1 MTRFLIR
8 RLLSGLVVL
17 FVFVT
22 IVFFLVQIII
32 PGDFVSQFALSL
44 SPSQAEGLRHQ
55 LGLDLPIWQRYL
67 LWLNGLIHG
76 DLGRSFTLSGEG
88 APIFETL
95 KPVIPPSVLVF
106 GIGTV
111 IAFLLGLWLGKV
123 TAWRGPGFL
132 SSSATFGAITLYTS
146 FPPWLA
152 FLAVYFFVT
161 RLGLFS
167 IGFTRSMW
175 SGKPVTP
182 DGVMWSMIISFSL
195 ILLVLFFINSFLQRI
210 TRRSLS
216 SSALLILLMV
226 TWLVSFYKL
235 GILAYAI
242 DILKAASLPLIT
254 YVLLSFGEIMLIM
267 RTTMSDV
274 MHEEYVHTA
283 QAKGLPDYL
292 VRDRHVARNALLP
305 VISGLVIRLPYLLT
319 GSVMIESSLSWQGLG
334 STLFYAVGRQNILM
348 VMALA
353 IIFGLISLVARLIL
367 DIAHAYLDPRVRFDT
382 QLIRKF
388 I

>member
-1 MTRFLIR
+1 MIRFLIR
-8 RLLSGLVVL
+8 RFLSGLVVL
-17 FVFVT
+17 FIFVT
-22 IVFFLVQIII
+22 VIFFLVQIII
-32 PGDFVSQFALSL
+32 PGDYVSQFSL
-44 SPSQAEGLRHQ
+44 TFSPSEAEALRHQ

-67 LWLNGLIHG
+67 IWLDGLLHG
-76 DLGRSFTLSGEG
+76 DLGRSYTLAGKG

-161 RLGLFS
+161 RMGLFS
-167 IGFTRSMW
+167 IGFTRTLWQS
-175 SGKPVTP
+175 KPVTP
-182 DGVMWSMIISFSL
+182 SGVMWIMVISFAI
-195 ILLVLFFINSFLQRI
+195 ILLALFFINLIIQRI
-210 TRRSLS
+210 SRRSLPS
-216 SSALLILLMV
+216 SVILILLLV
-226 TWLVSFYKL
+226 AWLVSFYKL
-235 GILAYAI
+235 GILAYAV
-242 DILKAASLPLIT
+242 DVLKAAALPLIT

-267 RTTMSDV
+267 RTTMTDV

-283 QAKGLPDYL
+283 QAKGLPDYQI
-292 VRDRHVARNALLP
+292 RDRHVARNALLP

-319 GSVMIESSLSWQGLG
+319 GSVMIESSLDWAGLG

-353 IIFGLISLVARLIL
+353 IIFGLVSLVARLIL
-367 DIAHAYLDPRVRFDT
+367 DVAHAYLDPRVRFDS

>member
-76 DLGRSFTLSGEG
+76 DLGRSYTLSGEG

-152 FLAVYFFVT
+152 FLAVYFY
-161 RLGLFS
+161 
-167 IGFTRSMW
+167 
-175 SGKPVTP
+175 PE
-182 DGVMWSMIISFSL
+182 L
-195 ILLVLFFINSFLQRI
+195 IAPR
-210 TRRSLS
+210 
-216 SSALLILLMV
+216 
-226 TWLVSFYKL
+226 
-235 GILAYAI
+235 
-242 DILKAASLPLIT
+242 P
-254 YVLLSFGEIMLIM
+254 
-267 RTTMSDV
+267 TTV
-274 MHEEYVHTA
+274 V
-283 QAKGLPDYL
+283 
-292 VRDRHVARNALLP
+292 N
-305 VISGLVIRLPYLLT
+305 
-319 GSVMIESSLSWQGLG
+319 
-334 STLFYAVGRQNILM
+334 AVGR
-348 VMALA
+348 
-353 IIFGLISLVARLIL
+353 
-367 DIAHAYLDPRVRFDT
+367 PRVVINGSCLDYLAESFMAGDPLHGGGFVILNGIEFDEEGNAVDQAT
-382 QLIRKF
+382 PYPGSNLFSLASGGAIYLRDPYDRVVEDPSSK
-388 I
+388 

>member
-76 DLGRSFTLSGEG
+76 DLGRSYTLSGEG
-88 APIFETL
+88 VPIFETL